1 MAYQYEE
8 QEQQQIITETHNKLV
23 LCQHTP
29 PKQLLLYACVCIC
42 KCIYKHTHTHI
53 HTNTRK
59 LRIQH
64 VGRPLIDFRDS
75 LYFLQAPSIDVAN
88 VLAPHKA
95 FHLEQV

>member
-1 MAYQYEE
+1 MPAHTSKT
-8 QEQQQIITETHNKLV
+8 IIIV
-23 LCQHTP
+23 
-29 PKQLLLYACVCIC
+29 CVCLCVYVNVFIS
-42 KCIYKHTHTHI
+42 THTQV
-53 HTNTRK
+53 NTRK

>member
-8 QEQQQIITETHNKLV
+8 QEQQQIMTETHNKLV
-23 LCQHTP
+23 LCEHTP
-29 PKQLLLYACVCIC
+29 PKQLLLYACMYVNVFIS
-42 KCIYKHTHTHI
+42 THTHI